1 MSINWRIVDWK
12 LKNKVILHIFVI
24 GLLSV
29 STLAVL
35 FLNAE
40 KVLIHS
46 LAYQKTE
53 LVGNMIDCN
62 VRHQMIKGDTEA
74 IGINLGRLTESSSIK
89 RLRILDISG
98 GILNSSDP
106 AEKGGRLAA
115 QDGARLR
122 QLFGGVSPAELFDI
136 KPVSRVK
143 SYIALRNRPECTS
156 CHAPE
161 HLYNGILEV
170 ELDESLE
177 ARLMTR
183 NRIQGV
189 LIALA
194 TLVVLTFIIVRL
206 YERVI
211 NRPLL
216 QLKGHM
222 SRVREGDLTPP
233 RLEPR
238 KRDEFGDLGRSFN
251 AMVDRLQEA
260 NREIEALHDR
270 QMERAG
276 HLASL
281 GELAAGLAHEIK
293 NPIAGIKGSLEI
305 IKDRTSASDPQRE
318 IFGEIL
324 MQTERIHRIIQD
336 LLDYAKPKD
345 LAIGP
350 VNPNICVREAIQL
363 AVPQIQDKD
372 IRIHFSGLDRDIT
385 AQCDSDKI
393 KSVILNL
400 LINSIAAI
408 EKSGEISVALSLKQE
423 RYLEVDITD
432 NGRGIKAEFH
442 DKIFQPFFTTR
453 KKGTGLGLSICKQIV
468 EAHNGT
474 LTVAS
479 VPGEG
484 STFTIRLP
492 LDKEPDDL
500 A

>member
-1 MSINWRIVDWK
+1 MSKRIVDWK

-24 GLLSV
+24 ALLSV

-40 KVLIHS
+40 KTLIHT
-46 LAYQKTE
+46 LASQKTE

-74 IGINLGRLTESSSIK
+74 IGINLNRLTESTSIK
-89 RLRILDISG
+89 RLRILDVSG
-98 GILNSSDP
+98 GILNSSDS
-106 AEKGGRLAA
+106 AEKGGRLPAE
-115 QDGARLR
+115 DGAVLR
-122 QLFGGVSPAELFDI
+122 GLYTAGDPTDVFDI
-136 KPVSRVK
+136 KPVSRTK
-143 SYIALRNRPECTS
+143 SYVALRNRPECTG

-161 HLYNGILEV
+161 NPYNGILEV
-170 ELDESLE
+170 TLDESLE

-183 NRIQGV
+183 NRIQGALV
-189 LIALA
+189 ALA
-194 TLVVLTFIIVRL
+194 TLAVLTFIIVRL

-216 QLKGHM
+216 KLKEHM
-222 SRVREGDLTPP
+222 SRVREGDLEQ
-233 RLEPR
+233 RIEPH
-238 KRDEFGDLGRSFN
+238 KRDEFGDLARSFN
-251 AMVDRLQEA
+251 AMVGRLREA
-260 NREIEALHDR
+260 NREIEALHER

-305 IKDRTSASDPQRE
+305 IKDRTSPSDPQRE

-324 MQTERIHRIIQD
+324 KQTERIHLIIQD
-336 LLDYAKPKD
+336 LLDYAKPKE
-345 LAIGP
+345 LAIQP
-350 VNPNICVREAIQL
+350 VNPNLCVQEAIQM
-363 AVPQIQDKD
+363 AGPQIQDKE
-372 IRIHFSGLDRDIT
+372 IRIDFSGLDRDIV
-385 AQCDSDKI
+385 AHCDSEKI

-400 LINSIAAI
+400 LINGIAAI
-408 EKSGEISVALSLKQE
+408 EKTGVISITLSLTPEQI
-423 RYLEVDITD
+423 LQVDITD
-432 NGRGIKAEFH
+432 NGRGIKPEFQ

-474 LTVAS
+474 LTVSS

-484 STFTIRLP
+484 STFTIRIP
-492 LDKEPDDL
+492 LDKEPNGL